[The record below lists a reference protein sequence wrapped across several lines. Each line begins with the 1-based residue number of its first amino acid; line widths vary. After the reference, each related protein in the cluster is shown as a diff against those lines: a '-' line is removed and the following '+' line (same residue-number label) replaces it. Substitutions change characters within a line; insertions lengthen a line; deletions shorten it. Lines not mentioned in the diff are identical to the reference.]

1 MALQSAQSKLEKF
14 YSTQGLPKGVDKF
27 FKEFHNL
34 IMSLM
39 EYDSTN
45 HTILIHNQISE
56 ALKHHVNISENTFL
70 TESLREGLVYYFE
83 LYGMKLVIDP
93 IMESFTSIGSQSLRF
108 KIEISNLD
116 DFNPGEDKFKL
127 FLVENHSIK
136 DAVDESGFCEAL
148 INFII
153 RDNPHSTLR
162 MSRISQDQFD
172 RLLRTYNIPFGT
184 NASELLSRL
193 DQRIQHT
200 FSDTGGVNI
209 TFTHVPYRGYM
220 LKYQNVQTK

>member
-1 MALQSAQSKLEKF
+1 MALQSAQRKLEKF
-14 YSTQGLPKGVDKF
+14 YTTKGLPKGVDNF
-27 FKEFHNL
+27 FKEFHTL

-39 EYDSTN
+39 EYDLAN
-45 HTILIHNQISE
+45 HLILTHNEISDV
-56 ALKHHVNISENTFL
+56 LTHHVNVNESTYL

-93 IMESFTSIGSQSLRF
+93 IMESFTAIGSQSLRF
-108 KIEISNLD
+108 KIEISNVD
-116 DFNPGEDKFKL
+116 DFNAGEDKFKL

-153 RDNPHSTLR
+153 RDNPHSPLR
-162 MSRISQDQFD
+162 KTRMSQDQFD
-172 RLLRTYNIPFGT
+172 RLLRTFNIPFGT
-184 NASELLSRL
+184 NTSELLSRL

-220 LKYQNVQTK
+220 LKYQKVQSK